1 MNGHAKWEYI
11 IHATDDIRKSF
22 YVEFRKEGEPKLQLR
37 GSGMYGGL
45 CFSFPEYW

>member
-11 IHATDDIRKSF
+11 IHVTND
-22 YVEFRKEGEPKLQLR
+22 LQLR

-45 CFSFPEYW
+45 CFSLPEYW